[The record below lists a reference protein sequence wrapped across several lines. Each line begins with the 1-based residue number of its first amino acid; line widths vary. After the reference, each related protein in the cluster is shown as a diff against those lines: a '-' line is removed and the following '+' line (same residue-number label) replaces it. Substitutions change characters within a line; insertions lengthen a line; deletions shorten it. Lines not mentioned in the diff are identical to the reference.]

1 MQRSLEIA
9 LAHLRRFQPREI
21 AAARN
26 RRFPILRCLMT
37 SVAERSHRLRG
48 NLDGLYPIG
57 YNAPVIEI
65 RQTDVY
71 AAWFDKLRDRQ
82 ARARILTSKL
92 RWNWREHFRSRH
104 EQNSNEI
111 VGCGRASEER

>member
-1 MQRSLEIA
+1 MRRRSERPVPVE
-9 LAHLRRFQPREI
+9 LRP
-21 AAARN
+21 AAASS
-26 RRFPILRCLMT
+26 LY
-37 SVAERSHRLRG
+37 
-48 NLDGLYPIG
+48 LDGLYPIG

-65 RQTDVY
+65 RQTDHY
-71 AAWFDKLRDRQ
+71 AAWFDRLRGRQ